1 MSITLAPA
9 PAEKSPFGRLL
20 SQGTLYTAGM
30 QLSNC
35 AVVLPVIC
43 AHQGL
48 SWAAGLIFP
57 AYGMGA
63 LTGNSISPAV
73 LQRSGRMR
81 HLLLAAVGAT
91 AAAML
96 MLDAFIPWTGM
107 LTAAVFLLTCV
118 VSGIVVGIGCVGYPD
133 LVSNKLSASRRGELL
148 LIQGAIGSVLA
159 TGVTLLVVPML
170 AHGNQMAYRR
180 DLLWLGA
187 VGLAASAIA
196 ALFVG
201 PMRSAS
207 VTSRMSVRDTY
218 RQGFAVAR
226 SQSWFRRYVL
236 TYLLFAPV
244 NLGTFFY
251 TLRAAHHHGSLHV
264 LIVLSSVGLV
274 LGSTLWRRAF
284 RIFGV
289 RGMLLGSALLSVA
302 AIVLCMA
309 AESSGQWSH
318 AWAYGTAFFLATVAA
333 QAIFPSSVS
342 WISVVAA
349 EEHRGTLIGFAS
361 TLYNVAS
368 AVLGVALGAI
378 AQMHGTIWPDVVML
392 ALTGASVLVSLGA
405 PASEAP
411 RAVVRRMRTV
421 ASPERPQ
428 TAMAPALSLQAA

>member
-1 MSITLAPA
+1 MSVTLLPTAPVQ
-9 PAEKSPFGRLL
+9 KSPFGRLL

-73 LQRSGRMR
+73 LARSGRMR

-91 AAAML
+91 SASML
-96 MLDAFIPWTGM
+96 LLDALIPWTGM

-133 LVSNKLSASRRGELL
+133 LVSNKLTASRRGELL

-170 AHGNQMAYRR
+170 AHGNPMTYRR

-187 VGLAASAIA
+187 IGLAASAVA

-207 VTSRMSVRDTY
+207 VATRMSVRDTY

-226 SQSWFRRYVL
+226 SQPWFRRYVL

-251 TLRAAHHHGSLHV
+251 TLRAAHHHGSLQV

-274 LGSTLWRRAF
+274 IGSTLWRRLF
-284 RIFGV
+284 RLFGV

-302 AIVLCMA
+302 AVVLCIG

-333 QAIFPSSVS
+333 QAIFPSGVS
-342 WISVVAA
+342 WISVLAA

-361 TLYNVAS
+361 TVFNVAT
-368 AVLGVALGAI
+368 AALGVALGAI
-378 AQMHGTIWPDVVML
+378 AQMHGTVWPDVFL
-392 ALTGASVLVSLGA
+392 LTLTVAAAIAALGA
-405 PASEAP
+405 PAPERP
-411 RAVVRRMRTV
+411 RAVELRV
-421 ASPERPQ
+421 AAPERS
-428 TAMAPALSLQAA
+428 ASAAAPLLQAA

>member
-1 MSITLAPA
+1 MSVTLLPTAPA
-9 PAEKSPFGRLL
+9 QKSPFGRLL

-48 SWAAGLIFP
+48 GWAAGLIFP
-57 AYGMGA
+57 AYAMGA
-63 LTGNSISPAV
+63 LMGNSISPAV
-73 LQRSGRMR
+73 LARSGRAR
-81 HLLLAAVGAT
+81 HLLLAGLGAT
-91 AAAML
+91 AASML
-96 MLDAFIPWTGM
+96 LLDALIPWTGM

-118 VSGIVVGIGCVGYPD
+118 VSGVVVGIGAVGYPD
-133 LVSNKLSASRRGELL
+133 LVSNKLMAARRGELL

-187 VGLAASAIA
+187 VGLAASAVA

-201 PMRSAS
+201 PMGSAS
-207 VTSRMSVRDTY
+207 TTTRMSVRDTY

-226 SQSWFRRYVL
+226 SQPWFRRYVL

-251 TLRAAHHHGSLHV
+251 TLRAAHHHGSLQV
-264 LIVLSSVGLV
+264 LIVLSSISLV
-274 LGSTLWRRAF
+274 IGCTLWRQLYRV
-284 RIFGV
+284 FGV

-302 AIVLCMA
+302 AVVLCIA
-309 AESSGQWSH
+309 AESSGQWTH
-318 AWAYGTAFFLATVAA
+318 AWAYGTAFFMATVAA
-333 QAIFPSSVS
+333 QAIFPSGVS
-342 WISVVAA
+342 WISVLAA

-361 TLYNVAS
+361 TVFNVAT
-368 AVLGVALGAI
+368 AVLGAALGAI
-378 AQMHGTIWPDVVML
+378 AQMRGTVWPDVFL
-392 ALTGASVLVSLGA
+392 LILTIAAAIATLGA
-405 PASEAP
+405 PAPEKR
-411 RAVVRRMRTV
+411 RAVELRV
-421 ASPERPQ
+421 AGPDRS
-428 TAMAPALSLQAA
+428 AVAPAPCLQAA

>member
-1 MSITLAPA
+1 MPLTLVPTAPA
-9 PAEKSPFGRLL
+9 QTNAFGRLL
-20 SQGTLYTAGM
+20 SQGTLYTTGM

-35 AVVLPVIC
+35 AVVLPIIC
-43 AHQGL
+43 THQGI

-63 LTGNSISPAV
+63 ITGNSISPAV

-81 HLLLAAVGAT
+81 HLLLAGIGAT
-91 AAAML
+91 AAAMVL
-96 MLDAFIPWTGM
+96 LDALIPWTGR

-118 VSGIVVGIGCVGYPD
+118 VSGVAVGIGCVAYPD
-133 LVSNKLSASRRGELL
+133 MVSNKLSASRRGELL
-148 LIQGAIGSVLA
+148 LVQGAIGSVLA

-170 AHGNQMAYRR
+170 AHGNEMAYRR

-187 VGLAASAIA
+187 AGLIASAVA

-207 VTSRMSVRDTY
+207 IATRMSVRDTY

-226 SQSWFRRYVL
+226 SQPWFRRYVL

-264 LIVLSSVGLV
+264 LIVLSSIGLV
-274 LGSTLWRRAF
+274 VGSTLWRKVF
-284 RIFGV
+284 RLFGV

-302 AIVLCMA
+302 AVVMCLA

-318 AWAYGTAFFLATVAA
+318 AWAYGTAFFLATVGA
-333 QAIFPSSVS
+333 QAIFPSAVS
-342 WISVVAA
+342 WISVLAA
-349 EEHRGTLIGFAS
+349 EQHRGTLIGFAS
-361 TLYNVAS
+361 TLFNVAS
-368 AVLGVALGAI
+368 AVLGAALGAI
-378 AQMHGTIWPDVVML
+378 AQIHTTVWPDVILLILTIAAAL
-392 ALTGASVLVSLGA
+392 AALGA
-405 PASEAP
+405 PAPERR
-411 RAVVRRMRTV
+411 RAVQVRV
-421 ASPERPQ
+421 ASPDRSV
-428 TAMAPALSLQAA
+428 PAASPSLSLQAA

>member
-1 MSITLAPA
+1 MSVTHAPSLAQR
-9 PAEKSPFGRLL
+9 SPFGRLL

-35 AVVLPVIC
+35 AVVLPIIC

-48 SWAAGLIFP
+48 GWAAGLIFP
-57 AYGMGA
+57 LYGMGA

-73 LQRSGRMR
+73 MQRSGRMR

-91 AAAML
+91 VAAMVL
-96 MLDAFIPWTGM
+96 LDAVIPWTGG

-118 VSGIVVGIGCVGYPD
+118 VSGVVVGIGCVAYPD

-148 LIQGAIGSVLA
+148 LTQGATGSVLA
-159 TGVTLLVVPML
+159 TTTALLVVPML
-170 AHGNQMAYRR
+170 AHGNEMTYRR

-187 VGLAASAIA
+187 TGLAASGIA

-201 PMRSAS
+201 PMRSGS
-207 VTSRMSVRDTY
+207 ITTRMSVRDTY

-226 SQSWFRRYVL
+226 TQPWFRRYVI

-251 TLRAAHHHGSLHV
+251 TLRIAHQSGSVRV
-264 LIVLSSVGLV
+264 LVILSSVGLV
-274 LGSTLWRRAF
+274 VGSALWRKFLRL
-284 RIFGV
+284 FGV
-289 RGMLLGSALLSVA
+289 RGMMLGSALLGVA
-302 AIVLCMA
+302 AIVLCIV

-318 AWAYGTAFFLATVAA
+318 MWAYGTAFFLATVAG
-333 QAIFPSSVS
+333 QAIFPSAIS

-361 TLYNVAS
+361 TLFNVAS
-368 AVLGVALGAI
+368 AALGAALGAI
-378 AQMHGTIWPDVVML
+378 AQVHTTVWPDVIML
-392 ALTGASVLVSLGA
+392 LLGIATVVAALGA
-405 PASEAP
+405 PAAEKR
-411 RAVVRRMRTV
+411 RAVVRRLRTV
-421 ASPERPQ
+421 ASPERPLS
-428 TAMAPALSLQAA
+428 AMAPAPCLQAA

>member
-1 MSITLAPA
+1 MSVTLAPTA
-9 PAEKSPFGRLL
+9 SAQRSPFGRLL

-91 AAAML
+91 AATML
-96 MLDAFIPWTGM
+96 LLDALIPWTGM

-118 VSGIVVGIGCVGYPD
+118 VSGVVVGIGCVGYPD

-159 TGVTLLVVPML
+159 TGVTVLVVPML
-170 AHGNQMAYRR
+170 AHGNEMTYRR

-187 VGLAASAIA
+187 AGLAASAIA

-207 VTSRMSVRDTY
+207 ITTRMSVRDTY

-226 SQSWFRRYVL
+226 SQPWFRRYVL

-251 TLRAAHHHGSLHV
+251 TLRAAHHHDSLHV
-264 LIVLSSVGLV
+264 LIVLSSIGLV
-274 LGSTLWRRAF
+274 LGSTLWRNLF
-284 RIFGV
+284 RLFGV

-302 AIVLCMA
+302 AVVLCIA

-333 QAIFPSSVS
+333 QAIFPSGVS
-342 WISVVAA
+342 WIGVLAA

-361 TLYNVAS
+361 TLFNVAS
-368 AVLGVALGAI
+368 AVLGAALGAI
-378 AQMHGTIWPDVVML
+378 AQMHATVWPDVFML
-392 ALTGASVLVSLGA
+392 ILTAAAALAALGA
-405 PASEAP
+405 PASETR
-411 RAVVRRMRTV
+411 RASGRRVVRL
-421 ASPERPQ
+421 ERPLA
-428 TAMAPALSLQAA
+428 TVSPSVSLQAA